1 MQRPVSRG
9 DERDGYSWPCSEVEI
24 GPEAGIS
31 KWRWALD
38 DFVVVFRDLF
48 FVLGGGF
55 FVSYFSCDY
64 GVLSGIGALSDVG
77 PFHEIGWFHF
87 VICSFA
93 VCGFFAAGQS
103 SAC

>member
-1 MQRPVSRG
+1 MQASYGPG
-9 DERDGYSWPCSEVEI
+9 GRDFIVGV
-24 GPEAGIS
+24 
-31 KWRWALD
+31 L
-38 DFVVVFRDLF
+38 FVD
-48 FVLGGGF
+48 GGF

-93 VCGFFAAGQS
+93 VCGFFAAGQL